1 MAANTEHAHRGRT
14 IAYAVLA
21 VAVVAGGVFGATQ
34 LASHGEPASSSP
46 YNSSPYNTDAPTD
59 AVTPQKDDV
68 DKPSPLS
75 AKLLPEAQSG
85 QEAIDSLGDSI
96 AVAAKRNG
104 MTVDELTELLLR
116 DQTAHVSTSGFI
128 LYIDGVQ
135 KRD

>member
-1 MAANTEHAHRGRT
+1 MAANTEHTHRGRP

-34 LASHGEPASSSP
+34 LASHGEPAS
-46 YNSSPYNTDAPTD
+46 SSPYNTDAPTD